1 MNPHEVHRS
10 RGPSRL
16 RFRIVTVSSSRFG
29 MKERG
34 EKFADEGGDVAEAE
48 VQKAGYVVS
57 GRALISDERVMIRR
71 EARQFLSGKDD
82 VLLFTGGT
90 GVSKRD
96 LTIETVRPLLEKEIP
111 GFGELFRRISFDSVG
126 AASMISRA
134 MAGVAKGKMLVCLP
148 GSPRAVETALES
160 TLSEFPHVLYVARS

>member
-1 MNPHEVHRS
+1 
-10 RGPSRL
+10 
-16 RFRIVTVSSSRFG
+16 

-148 GSPRAVETALES
+148 GSPRAVETALEA

>member
-1 MNPHEVHRS
+1 
-10 RGPSRL
+10 
-16 RFRIVTVSSSRFG
+16 

-48 VQKAGYVVS
+48 VQKAGHVVS

-148 GSPRAVETALES
+148 GSPRAVETALEA